1 MQMFRSMK
9 IVVAFGQKIVKLAR
23 GGLKLDFRTCSLHV
37 GWCYFALMKH
47 ERLLPFNFDARRT
60 TRILTNGATAAMAL
74 CDNNPFRTSS
84 NCLSTKFT
92 RRLQPTLKGSSK
104 YRQQEVSTF
113 LSIENLSPT
122 IQSSNEKKETSTII
136 IHSLKKNMNRLLI
149 TDISHL
155 SRFVSS
161 DGTTRIIF
169 VNITLGIP
177 LQTPY

>member
-92 RRLQPTLKGSSK
+92 RRLQPTTTLKGSSK

-122 IQSSNEKKETSTII
+122 IQSSNEKKKKETSTII
-136 IHSLKKNMNRLLI
+136 IHRVEI
-149 TDISHL
+149 
-155 SRFVSS
+155 
-161 DGTTRIIF
+161 
-169 VNITLGIP
+169 
-177 LQTPY
+177 

>member
-1 MQMFRSMK
+1 MPIFQTLRLLENAPYQNADVSFYENCCCLWPKNRK
-9 IVVAFGQKIVKLAR
+9 IGER
-23 GGLKLDFRTCSLHV
+23 GLKLDFRTCSLHV

-136 IHSLKKNMNRLLI
+136 IHRVEI
-149 TDISHL
+149 
-155 SRFVSS
+155 
-161 DGTTRIIF
+161 
-169 VNITLGIP
+169 
-177 LQTPY
+177 

>member
-1 MQMFRSMK
+1 M
-9 IVVAFGQKIVKLAR
+9 
-23 GGLKLDFRTCSLHV
+23 
-37 GWCYFALMKH
+37 
-47 ERLLPFNFDARRT
+47 
-60 TRILTNGATAAMAL
+60 
-74 CDNNPFRTSS
+74 
-84 NCLSTKFT
+84 
-92 RRLQPTLKGSSK
+92 KGSSK

-122 IQSSNEKKETSTII
+122 IQSSNEKKENSTIF
-136 IHSLKKNMNRLLI
+136 IHKCMLI
-149 TDISHL
+149 TDIFHL